1 MVCLPAERVTAPE
14 EPGRHKISRARL
26 IERGVRTKNDSTSTD
41 KKLVV
46 TKESVPLPSTDKPI
60 VPDTGLPDTKIINTI
75 PLITKPPLIDPAPAI
90 ATKSKPDIS
99 GKPAFKQPP
108 SLLLRDMDKP
118 PPKPGDEKGFLSKFP
133 REPRFKPL
141 NGNQSLKTQAPTGT
155 GNAVQ
160 TSKAKTAASIAGNTV
175 AAARAIYIPAKN
187 DDRDDDPA
195 DNIGRD
201 TAGTALDT
209 ARRIPD
215 SARTISKRVK
225 GPNADSLKYEQY
237 QRATRQTAGV
247 TDNVKKA
254 AAKTAQKKARQ
265 KAYAKSAKE
274 VKQARAAAVK
284 TTKTVAGAAR
294 SAVTAVS
301 SHPVAFAVIIGAC
314 LLIIIIYGLL
324 SSCSGVASGGVSVM
338 ASSYLASDNDLN
350 SAEKYYTEQEAGLQ
364 LRIQNAKAE
373 NPGYDEYRINAG
385 DIGHNVYE
393 LLSYLTAV
401 YHNFNFGGIAPDLLA
416 LFNRQYILTFEP
428 SVETRTRT
436 VTKTGTRSVTDPVS
450 GEERD
455 EEYTYSDDEEY
466 DWNVLTVT
474 LNGISFTDVIS
485 QLMNQG
491 QKDYFDLLMSK
502 RGNRQYVSNPL
513 GFNWLPAIT
522 ETYGYYVANGG
533 LDFSDGVTVTLS
545 AGSNVFAGLDGTV
558 TGIGDGYISLTNKNG
573 ITVKYGNLSEI
584 KSSLNGSVKP
594 GDVIGVSGG
603 SLRITVSN
611 YAGSLNPLI
620 FAQTGDLE
628 PISYGDPGEP
638 MSAAAYAALMAEA
651 QKHLGKRYVFGT
663 SGPDTFDCS
672 GYLCYVLNH
681 SGVASVGRTTAQGL
695 YNMCVPVSP
704 EDARPGDL
712 CFFQGTYSTSNTVT
726 HCGIYMGDG
735 MMINAGDPVKYAN
748 IETAY
753 WQNHFFSFARV
764 PTNF

>member
-26 IERGVRTKNDSTSTD
+26 IERGARTKSDSTSAD
-41 KKLVV
+41 KKLAV

-60 VPDTGLPDTKIINTI
+60 VSDTGPPDTKIINTM
-75 PLITKPPLIDPAPAI
+75 PLITKPPLIDPAPAM
-90 ATKSKPDIS
+90 AVKPKLDITD
-99 GKPAFKQPP
+99 KPAFKQPP
-108 SLLLRDMDKP
+108 SLILRDMDKA
-118 PPKPGDEKGFLSKFP
+118 PPKPGNEKGFLSKFP

-141 NGNQSLKTQAPTGT
+141 SGNKSLKTEASTVT
-155 GNAVQ
+155 GNAAQ
-160 TSKAKTAASIAGNTV
+160 TSKAKTVASIAGNAV
-175 AAARAIYIPAKN
+175 AAARAIYVPAKN
-187 DDRDDDPA
+187 NDRDDDPV

-215 SARTISKRVK
+215 SARSLSKRVK
-225 GPNADSLKYEQY
+225 GANENSAKYERY
-237 QRATRQTAGV
+237 QRATRQAVGV

-254 AAKTAQKKARQ
+254 AAKSAQKKARQ
-265 KAYAKSAKE
+265 KAYAKSAKD
-274 VKQARAAAVK
+274 VKRAGSAALK

-294 SAVTAVS
+294 SAVSAVS
-301 SHPVAFAVIIGAC
+301 SHPVAIAVVIGAC
-314 LLIIIIYGLL
+314 LLILIIYGLL
-324 SSCSGVASGGVSVM
+324 SSCSGVASGGVSAM
-338 ASSYLASDNDLN
+338 ATSYLASDNDLN
-350 SAEKYYTEQEAGLQ
+350 SAEKYYTELEAELE
-364 LRIQNAKAE
+364 LRVQYAKAE

-393 LLSYLTAV
+393 LLSYLTTA
-401 YHNFNFGGIAPDLLA
+401 YHNFSYGGIVPDLLA

-436 VTKTGTRSVTDPVS
+436 VTKTGTRTVKDPVT

-455 EEYTYSDDEEY
+455 EEYSYSDDEEY
-466 DWNVLTVT
+466 GWNVLTVT
-474 LNGISFTDVIS
+474 LNETSFTDVIS
-485 QLMNQG
+485 GLMNQD

-533 LDFSDGVTVTLS
+533 LDFSDGVTVALP
-545 AGSNVFAGLDGTV
+545 AGSDVLAGLDGSV
-558 TGIGDGYISLTNKNG
+558 TGIGDDYVSLTNKNG
-573 ITVKYGNLSEI
+573 ISVKYGNLSEI
-584 KSSLNGSVKP
+584 RASLNAPAAS
-594 GDVIGVSGG
+594 GDVIGVSSD

-611 YAGSLNPLI
+611 GSGNLNPLI
-620 FAQTGDLE
+620 FVQTGDTGA
-628 PISYGDPGEP
+628 ISYGDPGEP

-651 QKHLGKRYVFGT
+651 QKHLGKPYVFGT

-672 GYLCYVLNH
+672 GYLCYVLNR

-735 MMINAGDPVKYAN
+735 MMINAGDPVKYTN
-748 IETAY
+748 IETTY
-753 WQNHFFSFARV
+753 WQNHFYSFARV
-764 PTNF
+764 QSN